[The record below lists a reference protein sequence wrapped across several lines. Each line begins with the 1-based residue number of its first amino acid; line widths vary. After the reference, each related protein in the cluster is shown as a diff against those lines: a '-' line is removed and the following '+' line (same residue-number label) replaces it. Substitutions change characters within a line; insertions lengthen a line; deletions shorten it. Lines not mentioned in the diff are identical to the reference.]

1 MNEFTVPDRLK
12 WLAVTIAVAVAAVPL
27 SFLLWRTPAGVATP
41 PPSLLLLFIPIG
53 VVIPSLAL
61 GIGVAFMLF
70 GKRFVRT
77 GSAPGLSRAS
87 FVSIGWLL
95 TSWWPHANFHRIAN
109 GWANLLLVDY
119 FFHTTAIIAAVV
131 IAAYFLA
138 VVRERQE
145 AGQTE
150 TDTSNL
156 ASSSRA

>member
-1 MNEFTVPDRLK
+1 MRDLEADLRE
-12 WLAVTIAVAVAAVPL
+12 AVAGEVRFDAAT
-27 SFLLWRTPAGVATP
+27 RAAYATDASNFRQP
-41 PPSLLLLFIPIG
+41 PIG
-53 VVIPSLAL
+53 VVIPALSLGL
-61 GIGVAFMLF
+61 GVAFLLL
-70 GKRFVRT
+70 GRRLVT
-77 GSAPGLSRAS
+77 TEGSPGLSIATFLS
-87 FVSIGWLL
+87 VAWLL
-95 TSWWPHANFHRIAN
+95 ISWWPHANFHRIAN

-145 AGQTE
+145 AGQTG